1 MLEAIKKE
9 GDKSVEKTKK
19 RITKEPSLNKIV
31 IFDNYTLIK
40 IKKSLGGILEID
52 ADKLS
57 LNAPSEHIK
66 ADLSLDSFGFA
77 GLDSG
82 GNDPKKLAEDWAK
95 KINETKNEFIEN
107 AQALGPYLNINL
119 KKQKIYSLILNDIS
133 KLKNK
138 FGQSDLNA
146 KKVAVID
153 YSGPNIAK
161 PIGVGHLRSTIIG
174 QALANIYRETGYSVI
189 RDNHL
194 GDWGTQFGSL
204 IYAYK
209 EWGDEKR
216 IAENPLVELKDLY
229 VKFHQ
234 FSEEHPEVKD
244 NARELFARLEKK
256 DPELV
261 ALWKRFRDLSLE
273 DFERVYKKL
282 GIEFDLSIGESYFTE
297 QADKL

>member
-9 GDKSVEKTKK
+9 GDKAVEKTKK
-19 RITKEPSLNKIV
+19 RITKELSLKKTV

-57 LNAPSEHIK
+57 LNAPPEHIK
-66 ADLSLDSFGFA
+66 TDLSMALFGFA

-82 GNDPKKLAEDWAK
+82 GNDPKKLAGDWAK

-174 QALANIYRETGYSVI
+174 
-189 RDNHL
+189 
-194 GDWGTQFGSL
+194 
-204 IYAYK
+204 
-209 EWGDEKR
+209 
-216 IAENPLVELKDLY
+216 
-229 VKFHQ
+229 
-234 FSEEHPEVKD
+234 
-244 NARELFARLEKK
+244 
-256 DPELV
+256 
-261 ALWKRFRDLSLE
+261 
-273 DFERVYKKL
+273 
-282 GIEFDLSIGESYFTE
+282 
-297 QADKL
+297 